1 MVGHDQVQN
10 LILNDAHERVYSP
23 DAPVEQAPLGLY
35 VIRGDNIC
43 VIGEFDESK
52 FADEQ
57 TAPEALK
64 PIQQQAFWRKKN
76 GFGFW
81 SAFPAECS
89 HSTKHPNIGFCIL
102 SVVLL
107 VRAIMGASEIVWCN
121 NFGINSRLSS
131 FLSLPEDDMAE
142 PLQSY
147 NNQSS
152 CFKRYF
158 PRGELLHLL
167 IITEPVGNKFG
178 L

>member
-76 GFGFW
+76 GFCFLICVSGRMQSFHETPQYW
-81 SAFPAECS
+81 LLYI
-89 HSTKHPNIGFCIL
+89 IG
-102 SVVLL
+102 
-107 VRAIMGASEIVWCN
+107 
-121 NFGINSRLSS
+121 SS
-131 FLSLPEDDMAE
+131 FGACDYGSFRNCL
-142 PLQSY
+142 
-147 NNQSS
+147 
-152 CFKRYF
+152 
-158 PRGELLHLL
+158 
-167 IITEPVGNKFG
+167 V
-178 L
+178 